1 MSRIITIID
10 ALPIN
15 VTSLG
20 ITSSSGDNFAN
31 TGKIITLRLET
42 DSDDLGTTL
51 LELYL
56 DENLQ
61 IQQMVAL
68 LHLPLL
74 SYLMIQT
81 ETLHFQLKR
90 QTLVMV
96 VSLSQ
101 RMRLQMAH
109 LSQ

>member
-42 DSDDLGTTL
+42 DSDDLGNFTGTL
-51 LELYL
+51 LGR
-56 DENLQ
+56 DLQ
-61 IQQMVAL
+61 IQRISCTL
-68 LHLPLL
+68 RTFTTYCT
-74 SYLMIQT
+74 YLMIQRNVN
-81 ETLHFQLKR
+81 FN
-90 QTLVMV
+90 
-96 VSLSQ
+96 
-101 RMRLQMAH
+101 
-109 LSQ
+109 